1 MYPEPSQGVLAL
13 ILGIIGLCVF
23 QPVAPFAWVIGNRE
37 VRGADAGR
45 RNPSNRGLG
54 LAGKVLGIIGTVVLI
69 LEVLFVVVAIIT
81 LVATGTASYTNTT
94 Y

>member
-13 ILGIIGLCVF
+13 ILGIIGLVVF

-37 VRGADAGR
+37 VRGVDAGR
-45 RNPSNRGLG
+45 RNPANRGLG
-54 LAGKVLGIIGTVVLI
+54 VAGKVLGIIGTVILV
-69 LEVLFVVVAIIT
+69 LEVVILAVAIVV
-81 LVATGTASYTNTT
+81 LVATGTSSSTTTT